1 MTEQFYGI
9 PAVLPL
15 PIGPQAEDDV
25 LRWAKELHRV
35 LYDTYIPQADRIENM
50 IMVGESIATRPDPIG
65 SRRYFFSKS
74 PDLEYGNLYIDVFLE
89 DSAQWVLI
97 VGPGGEEEDGGDA
110 EPLPSWPELFAHLS
124 DYDNPHQ
131 VTAEQLGLADSYL
144 LRTADD
150 FTTFDLKAT
159 IGASDVFLIEDAAD
173 SYNKKKVTL
182 GGGLPPPT
190 LDDSA
195 VTINIFNHTG
205 TALAKGDVVMIVGD
219 TGGTPQVDWAQ
230 ADTETNCNKMLVMAA
245 EAIPNDTTGL
255 GTIYGVVDGF
265 TGRAAGAIQYLSPG
279 TAGLATETIPTTS
292 GDLVRILGY
301 AISSTEVFFNPDG
314 TYLEIA

>member
-1 MTEQFYGI
+1 MDQFYGI
-9 PAVLPL
+9 PAILPL
-15 PIGPQAEDDV
+15 PHGPQGDEDV
-25 LRWAKELHRV
+25 LRWAQEIHRI
-35 LYDTYIPQADRIENM
+35 LYDSYIPQADRIENM
-50 IMVGESIATRPDPIG
+50 VMVGESFTTRPDPIG
-65 SRRYFFSKS
+65 SRRYFFDRTLS
-74 PDLEYGNLYIDVFLE
+74 NLWLDVLTE
-89 DSAQWVLI
+89 SGAEWVLI
-97 VGPGGEEEDGGDA
+97 MGPGGEDEEPPA
-110 EPLPSWPELFAHLS
+110 APVLPPDLFAHLT

-182 GGGLPPPT
+182 GSGLPPPT

-195 VTINIFNHTG
+195 VTLNIYNGSGGDFD
-205 TALAKGDVVMIVGD
+205 KGEIVYISGD
-219 TGGTPQVDWAQ
+219 QSGTPSCTKAQ
-230 ADTETNCNKMLVMAA
+230 ADTEANCNKMIVMCA
-245 EAIPNDTTGL
+245 ENILNGNSGL

-265 TGRAAGAIQYLSPG
+265 TGKTAGALQYLDPD
-279 TAGLATETIPTTS
+279 TAGLITETIPSTS

-301 AISSTEVFFNPDG
+301 AISTTEVFFNPDG

>member
-1 MTEQFYGI
+1 MNEQFYGI
-9 PAVLPL
+9 PAILGLPHK
-15 PIGPQAEDDV
+15 PDSENDI
-25 LRWAKELHRV
+25 LRWAREAHDV
-35 LYDTYIPQADRIENM
+35 LYNSYIPQTDRIENM
-50 IMVGESIATRPDPIG
+50 VMVGESIATRPDPIG
-65 SRRYFFSKS
+65 SRRYFFSIT
-74 PDLEYGNLYIDVFLE
+74 PGEEYGNLYIDVYVE
-89 DSAQWVLI
+89 ENARWVLV
-97 VGPGGEEEDGGDA
+97 VGPGGEEEPPEGLPG
-110 EPLPSWPELFAHLS
+110 PSWPELWAHLS

-150 FTTFDLKAT
+150 FTTFDLKGT
-159 IGASDVFLIEDAAD
+159 IGASDIFLIEDAAD

-182 GGGLPPPT
+182 GSGLPPPT

-205 TALAKGDVVMIVGD
+205 SDLAKGDVVMIVGD
-219 TGGTPQVDWAQ
+219 TSGTPQVDWAQ
-230 ADTETNCNKMLVMAA
+230 ADTETNCNKMIVMAA
-245 EAIPNDTTGL
+245 EAISNDSTGL

-265 TGRAAGAIQYLSPG
+265 TGKTPGAIQYLDPD
-279 TAGLATETIPTTS
+279 TAGLATETIPSTS

-301 AISSTEVFFNPDG
+301 AISTTEVFFNPDG